1 MYYASARMAKH
12 FYEIPLFSVTV
23 VLIECKY
30 DIFRQL
36 SLKELNYKVI
46 LPGDQI
52 VTPATSEVYYN
63 LQQRLKAR
71 QKEQENMQNQI
82 QQLEEDPP
90 TMAIK
95 EED

>member
-1 MYYASARMAKH
+1 LK
-12 FYEIPLFSVTV
+12 
-23 VLIECKY
+23 ECKY

-46 LPGDQI
+46 LQGDQI

-71 QKEQENMQNQI
+71 QKEQESLQNQI
-82 QQLEEDPP
+82 
-90 TMAIK
+90 
-95 EED
+95 